1 MQRPIHFFRRRKTL
15 NSLSYKQPA
24 SIAILALAAILAIT
38 GCSQKPSTEE
48 AAAQNKAMIDK
59 AVEDTKKQI
68 LADQAAEKTKQDAA
82 NAPQTEEKNRQNAA
96 VATAKK
102 ELLAEQHAAD
112 AKARA
117 RKSSSNPPP
126 TNKVVCINC
135 GVVLSVNEIQTE
147 GKGSGLGVIAGGVVG
162 GLLGNQIGNGNGR
175 DLATVAGAVGGAV
188 AGNSIEKNSKRTKS
202 YDITVKMETGEQR
215 IVHQATAPDV
225 IRGDAV
231 KIENNV
237 VVRR

>member
-1 MQRPIHFFRRRKTL
+1 L

-48 AAAQNKAMIDK
+48 SAAQTKAIVDK
-59 AVEDTKKQI
+59 AVEETKKQMI
-68 LADQAAEKTKQDAA
+68 ADQAAEKAKQDALNVA
-82 NAPQTEEKNRQNAA
+82 QAEEKTKQEAA

-117 RKSSSNPPP
+117 RKSSSNPVLTNNPPP

>member
-82 NAPQTEEKNRQNAA
+82 NAAQTEEKNRQNAA

-147 GKGSGLGVIAGGVVG
+147 GKGGVVG

-237 VVRR
+237 VVKR

>member
-1 MQRPIHFFRRRKTL
+1 M

-48 AAAQNKAMIDK
+48 TAAQNKAMIDK
-59 AVEDTKKQI
+59 AVEDTKKQM
-68 LADQAAEKTKQDAA
+68 LADQAAEKAKQDAL
-82 NAPQTEEKNRQNAA
+82 NAAQAEEKTKQEAA

-117 RKSSSNPPP
+117 RKSSSNPVLTNNPPP

-135 GVVLSVNEIQTE
+135 GVVLSINETQTE

-162 GLLGNQIGNGNGR
+162 GLLGNQVGNGTGR
-175 DLATVAGAVGGAV
+175 DLATVAGAIGGAV